1 MKTKQIGEEKPKWE
15 YLTLVNKFGKFMG
28 DSIEMKRIIK
38 IGKFILFKTK

>member
-1 MKTKQIGEEKPKWE
+1 MKTKSNMTVKE
-15 YLTLVNKFGKFMG
+15 VNKFGKFMG